1 MVSSHLIIRIFN
13 SRLPGSRK
21 GRKVDFENLF
31 INERNFPYQL
41 MICRAHSGY
50 GSNILQNSSISA
62 GQPILNSLIF
72 LVGLYFSGY
81 FVLAFQPFRNLK
93 AGKAH

>member
-1 MVSSHLIIRIFN
+1 
-13 SRLPGSRK
+13 
-21 GRKVDFENLF
+21 
-31 INERNFPYQL
+31 
-41 MICRAHSGY
+41 MICRAHLGY

-72 LVGLYFSGY
+72 LVDLYFSGY

>member
-1 MVSSHLIIRIFN
+1 MV
-13 SRLPGSRK
+13 
-21 GRKVDFENLF
+21 
-31 INERNFPYQL
+31 
-41 MICRAHSGY
+41 CRAHFGY

-62 GQPILNSLIF
+62 VQPILNSLIF
-72 LVGLYFSGY
+72 LVDLYFSGY